1 MAFAVAVGFAIFFAG
16 AFLIP
21 HGRGIRFQLF
31 VLAGYP
37 VYLLIILLETRFN
50 KYIPRKLGVSR
61 EKLYLQYRKKL
72 ESYRWNEISRIYFQ
86 RTRGSTKLVIESVG
100 GEVTPIAFL
109 LKDER
114 ERIIDY
120 YENLKKLNKPV

>member
-1 MAFAVAVGFAIFFAG
+1 MVFAVAFGFAILFAV
-16 AFLIP
+16 AFLSPMRSRILS
-21 HGRGIRFQLF
+21 QLF
-31 VLAGYP
+31 LLACLL
-37 VYLLIILLETRFN
+37 VALLIIYLAIRFD
-50 KYIPRKLGVSR
+50 KYIPQKYGISR

-72 ESYRWNEISRIYFQ
+72 ETYRWNEISRIYPKK
-86 RTRGSTKLVIESVG
+86 TRGSTKLVIESVD

-114 ERIIDY
+114 ERIIHY